1 MQGKSFN
8 VSNKGRKGM
17 FLNLMR
23 LSSRRYRSLAAILIV
38 GFLLLTVTACTIKLV
53 QPFNEK
59 LFNDTEAFYKKA
71 AEMIVEGKAV
81 SPKTDDQRAA
91 IIELIAHPA
100 HISSFESIYD
110 ALIVDSEALIL
121 QAMAGS
127 QAIDAAGQAIQGKI
141 NEIIE
146 ASLPS
151 KCPDL
156 QAEFGKVS
164 LTAKNFVDLKCLILK
179 WRAEH
184 GEEKLTKGTSILKKA
199 NWEGR
204 KSVLFNT
211 ILAIQKAESFKKE

>member
-1 MQGKSFN
+1 
-8 VSNKGRKGM
+8 M
-17 FLNLMR
+17 FFNLMR
-23 LSSRRYRSLAAILIV
+23 SSSRGYRSLAAILIV
-38 GFLLLTVTACTIKLV
+38 GFLVFTAPACNIKLV

-59 LFNDTEAFYKKA
+59 LFNDTEALYKKA
-71 AEMIVEGKAV
+71 AEMIAEGKAV

-91 IIELIAHPA
+91 ISVLIEHPA
-100 HISSFESIYD
+100 HISSFESKYD

-127 QAIDAAGQAIQGKI
+127 QEIDAAGQAIQGKI
-141 NEIIE
+141 DELID

-156 QAEFGKVS
+156 QAEFAKVS

-179 WRAEH
+179 WQAEH
-184 GEEKLTKGTSILKKA
+184 GDEKLTKGTSILKKA

-204 KSVLFNT
+204 KAVLFNI

>member
-1 MQGKSFN
+1 
-8 VSNKGRKGM
+8 M
-17 FLNLMR
+17 FFNLMR
-23 LSSRRYRSLAAILIV
+23 SNSRRYQSLTAILIV
-38 GFLLLTVTACTIKLV
+38 GFLVLAVPACNIKLV

-71 AEMIVEGKAV
+71 AEMIAEGKAV

-91 IIELIAHPA
+91 ISVLIEHPA
-100 HISSFESIYD
+100 HISSFESKYD

-127 QAIDAAGQAIQGKI
+127 QEIDSAGQTIQGKI
-141 NEIIE
+141 NELID

-156 QAEFGKVS
+156 QAEFAKVS

-184 GEEKLTKGTSILKKA
+184 GDEKLTKGTSILKKA

-204 KSVLFNT
+204 KAVLFNI